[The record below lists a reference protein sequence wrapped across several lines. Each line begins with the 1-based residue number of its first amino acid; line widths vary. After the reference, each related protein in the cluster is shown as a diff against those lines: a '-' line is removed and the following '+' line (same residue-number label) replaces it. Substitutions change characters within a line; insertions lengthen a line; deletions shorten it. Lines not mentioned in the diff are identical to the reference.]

1 MDGINILKKIFA
13 MKKIAVVGMSPKEHR
28 PSNYV
33 AMYMYDKG
41 YDIIPVNPGHK
52 KIHGKKCYP
61 SLLDIPVNVDIVNVF
76 RQSQFAPLLAKEAVS
91 IQAKAIWLQ
100 DGVVSDE
107 AYNIA
112 KNSGLFFVMND
123 CMLRRHQQLFPSY

>member
-1 MDGINILKKIFA
+1 MMDEIDIIKKIFS

-33 AMYMYDKG
+33 AMYMDDKG
-41 YDIIPVNPGHK
+41 YDIIPVNPGHV
-52 KIHGKKCYP
+52 KIQDKKCYP
-61 SLLDIPVNVDIVNVF
+61 SLLDIPINVDIVNVF
-76 RQSQFAPLLAKEAVS
+76 RQSQFAPSIAKEAVS

-107 AYNIA
+107 AYTIA
-112 KNSGLFFVMND
+112 KNSGLLFVMND
-123 CMLRRHQQLFPSY
+123 CMLRRHQQLF